1 MTKKIMFSDKYGLTD
16 AVLNGNKTQTRRIGK
31 DDIFSIYLKQK
42 EYSLVIM
49 NDKVLVCDNAVLL
62 TVHKLRYKVGE
73 VVPIA
78 QSYKNAGLT
87 ENTIVGYD
95 TNIKPIKAKDS
106 KGWNNKMFV
115 CSYFMPHHIKI
126 TNVRIEQLQDIN
138 DEDCIAEGIYK
149 GQCGSIDTHF
159 MDAYYFKGNI
169 QPYCTPRDAY
179 EELIDRVSGKGTWL
193 KNPYVFCY
201 SFKLID

>member
-1 MTKKIMFSDKYGLTD
+1 MKKIMFNDKYGLTD

-49 NDKVLVCDNAVLL
+49 NDKVLVRDNAVLL
-62 TVHKLRYKVGE
+62 AVHKLRYKVGE

-149 GQCGSIDTHF
+149 GQCGT
-159 MDAYYFKGNI
+159 MWTQLAKN
-169 QPYCTPRDAY
+169 
-179 EELIDRVSGKGTWL
+179 L
-193 KNPYVFCY
+193 K
-201 SFKLID
+201 KLK

>member
-1 MTKKIMFSDKYGLTD
+1 MFNDKYGLTD

-42 EYSLVIM
+42 ENSLVIM
-49 NDKVLVCDNAVLL
+49 NDKVLVRDNAVLL
-62 TVHKLRYKVGE
+62 AVHKLRYKVGE

-106 KGWNNKMFV
+106 KGLSAPLFKKNDYWKK
-115 CSYFMPHHIKI
+115 IK
-126 TNVRIEQLQDIN
+126 NL
-138 DEDCIAEGIYK
+138 
-149 GQCGSIDTHF
+149 F
-159 MDAYYFKGNI
+159 
-169 QPYCTPRDAY
+169 
-179 EELIDRVSGKGTWL
+179 L
-193 KNPYVFCY
+193 K
-201 SFKLID
+201 K